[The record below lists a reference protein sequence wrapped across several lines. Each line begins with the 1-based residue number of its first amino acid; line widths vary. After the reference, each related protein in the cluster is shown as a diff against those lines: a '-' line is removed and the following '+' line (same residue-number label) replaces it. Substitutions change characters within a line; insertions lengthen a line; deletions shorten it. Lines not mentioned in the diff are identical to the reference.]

1 MAEEGLDKP
10 AGGSNS
16 APKLGVEGKVCQTWK
31 EVSRRSN
38 QKETV
43 GDRTRRDQEEKRQGA
58 DFLCLDDVE
67 FPIFITRGSD
77 GKCNRAV
84 HIG

>member
-16 APKLGVEGKVCQTWK
+16 APRLGAEGKVCQTWK
-31 EVSRRSN
+31 EVSRRLN

-43 GDRTRRDQEEKRQGA
+43 GDRTR
-58 DFLCLDDVE
+58 
-67 FPIFITRGSD
+67 
-77 GKCNRAV
+77 
-84 HIG
+84 